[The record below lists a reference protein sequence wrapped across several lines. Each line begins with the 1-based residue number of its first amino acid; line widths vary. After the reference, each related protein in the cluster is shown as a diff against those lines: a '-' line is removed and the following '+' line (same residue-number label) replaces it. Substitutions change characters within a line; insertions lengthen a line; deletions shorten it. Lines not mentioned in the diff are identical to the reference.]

1 MQLDAIDPP
10 IIVETDK
17 VLLAHA
23 ILRTKKFRQFS
34 RHPEMP
40 PITVQDGADDADG
53 PKHRFEEMKPGTKR
67 IHPFVNAQ
75 KLELDKTSLP
85 KNAFAHLLGY
95 LNLLLQSL
103 GQLSIWIESDTYPQM
118 APAPDGFD

>member
-1 MQLDAIDPP
+1 MEIQ
-10 IIVETDK
+10 K
-17 VLLAHA
+17 FLLAHA
-23 ILRTKKFRQFS
+23 ILKTEKFRKVS

-40 PITVQDGADDADG
+40 PITVQDGADEAG
-53 PKHRFEEMKPGTKR
+53 RTKHGFEEMKPGTKR
-67 IHPFVNAQ
+67 IHALVHAQ

-85 KNAFAHLLGY
+85 KNAFSHLLGY

>member
-1 MQLDAIDPP
+1 MQREDIDPQ
-10 IIVETDK
+10 IIIETKK
-17 VLLAHA
+17 VLLAQA
-23 ILRTKKFRQFS
+23 ILRTEKFRKFS

-40 PITVQDGADDADG
+40 PITVQDGADDAGG
-53 PKHRFEEMKPGTKR
+53 PKHGFEEMKPGTKR
-67 IHPFVNAQ
+67 IHPFVHAQ

-85 KNAFAHLLGY
+85 KNAFSHLLGY